1 MEFLVLTSQFR
12 KQPLREHIIMQAV
25 IELAQDAG
33 IERIIMR
40 RTNVFCT
47 GVYLSNSDGKSLL
60 YNDWE
65 KDWNHKKI
73 FRNMKAK
80 LQASP
85 ILERSNEI
93 ILTVA

>member
-12 KQPLREHIIMQAV
+12 KQPDRERTIIQAV

-33 IERIIMR
+33 VERIVMR

-47 GVYLSNSDGKSLL
+47 GVYLSNSKVKSLL

-65 KDWNHKKI
+65 KDWDHKKI

-85 ILERSNEI
+85 ISERSNEL

>member
-12 KQPLREHIIMQAV
+12 KQPVRERIIMQAV
-25 IELAQDAG
+25 IELAQDVG
-33 IERIIMR
+33 VERIIMR

-65 KDWNHKKI
+65 KDWDPKKI
-73 FRNMKAK
+73 IRNMKAK
-80 LQASP
+80 LQSSP
-85 ILERSNEI
+85 IQERTNELV
-93 ILTVA
+93 LTVA